1 MAIPAAILALIQ
13 AGKIAA
19 PLAARTIAGTT
30 AAGLQKAKNVRAF
43 PDPTMKKLVNWKN
56 LDETG
61 RMFYTG
67 ALGIPAATV
76 GIGGPAI
83 IGMYELQDRLNTG
96 QWSVPE
102 EGPMRFAGRK
112 ATHYPRFRYDRSGR
126 SSWKGGY

>member
-1 MAIPAAILALIQ
+1 MNPILLALLQ
-13 AGKIAA
+13 AGRIAG
-19 PLAARTIAGTT
+19 PLAA
-30 AAGLQKAKNVRAF
+30 KVKNIRAF
-43 PDPTMKKLVNWKN
+43 PDPTKGINKTKLVNWKN

-67 ALGIPAATV
+67 ALGVPAATV
-76 GIGGPAI
+76 GISAPAI
-83 IGMYELQDRLNTG
+83 IGLNELVDNLNTG

>member
-1 MAIPAAILALIQ
+1 MNPILLALYR
-13 AGKIAA
+13 AGKIAG
-19 PLAARTIAGTT
+19 PLAA
-30 AAGLQKAKNVRAF
+30 KAKNIRAF
-43 PDPTMKKLVNWKN
+43 PDHTMKKLVNWKN

-67 ALGIPAATV
+67 ALGVPAATV
-76 GIGGPAI
+76 GIGAPAI
-83 IGMYELQDRLNTG
+83 IGLNKLVDNLNTG